1 MKVCLKTPS
10 LAARPV
16 TIVTA
21 TLNQLTS
28 LAKPRRKFVAALLAT
43 ILALRGRVNYRN
55 LARYGNYSE
64 RSYAR
69 QFKRPFPWLEY
80 HAKTFQAALP
90 PSHELIAAQDASFIP
105 KSGKK
110 TYGLDK
116 FYNGCAS
123 RPERGLEISAVAVVD
138 VTQKGAYIAAVAQ
151 TPPTPEL
158 KKEQADATRLD
169 HAIEQMQTARPYLP
183 TVVSHLAADGW
194 YAKKK
199 YVDAVTAEGLHVV
212 TKLRVDANM
221 RFRYT
226 GERTGLQGRPK
237 TYDGKVDWQDLS
249 RFDKVD
255 ISTLGLEQDPEIEVY
270 TAELYHVTLKRWMR
284 TVVLVW
290 YTADGKRHHA
300 ILATTDLKCTAADVL
315 RIYQARFQLEFLFR
329 DGKQHA
335 GLTECQARNKEA
347 LDFHFNA
354 SLATVSAARA
364 AAVAAHTGDES
375 FVFSLATQ
383 KQLAFNEHFMGE
395 ISTKLGYDLSCW
407 KNHPAYEELR
417 TYGALGA

>member
-1 MKVCLKTPS
+1 MTV
-10 LAARPV
+10 V
-16 TIVTA
+16 TD
-21 TLNQLTS
+21 TLNQLQA
-28 LAKPRRKFVAALLAT
+28 LAKPRRKFIAALLAT

-55 LARYGNYSE
+55 LARYGAYSE
-64 RSYAR
+64 RTYSR
-69 QFKRPFPWLEY
+69 QFQRSFPWVEF
-80 HAKTFQAALP
+80 HAKTLQAAVP
-90 PSHELIAAQDASFIP
+90 PTHELIAAQDASFIP

-116 FYNGCAS
+116 FYNGSGS
-123 RPERGLEISAVAVVD
+123 RPERGLEISALAVVD
-138 VTQKGAYIAAVAQ
+138 VTQKGAYIAAVEQ
-151 TPPTPEL
+151 TPPAPEL

-169 HAIEQMQTARPYLP
+169 HAIKQLQTARPHLP
-183 TVVSHLAADGW
+183 QVVSHLAADGW

-199 YVDAVTAEGLHVV
+199 YVDAVLAEGLHLV
-212 TKLRVDANM
+212 TKLRCDANM

-237 TYDGKVDWQDLS
+237 TYDGKVDWQDVR
-249 RFDKVD
+249 RFDQVEL
-255 ISTLGLEQDPEIEVY
+255 SSFAPEVEPGIEVY
-270 TAELYHVTLKRWMR
+270 TAELYHVTLKRWLR

-290 YTADGKRHHA
+290 HSADGQRHHA
-300 ILATTDLKCTAADVL
+300 ILATTDLDSTAADVL

-354 SLATVSAARA
+354 ALATVSAARA
-364 AAVAAHTGDES
+364 AAVAAQTGDDP

-383 KQLAFNEHFMGE
+383 KQIAFNEHFMAE
-395 ISTKLGYDLSCW
+395 ISAKFGYDLSCW
-407 KNHPAYEELR
+407 KNHLAYEELR
-417 TYGALGA
+417 TYGALAA

>member
-1 MKVCLKTPS
+1 MTV
-10 LAARPV
+10 V
-16 TIVTA
+16 TD
-21 TLNQLTS
+21 TLNQLPG
-28 LAKPRRKFVAALLAT
+28 LAKPQRKFIAALLAT

-55 LARYGNYSE
+55 LARYGDYSE
-64 RSYAR
+64 RTYSR
-69 QFKRPFPWLEY
+69 QFQGPFPWLEF
-80 HAKTFQAALP
+80 HAKTLQTALP
-90 PSHELIAAQDASFIP
+90 EAHELIAAQDASFIP

-116 FYNGCAS
+116 FYNSVVS
-123 RPERGLEISAVAVVD
+123 RPERGLEISALAVID
-138 VTQKGAYIAAVAQ
+138 VTQKGAYIAAVEQ

-169 HAIEQMQTARPYLP
+169 HAIKQLQTARPHLP
-183 TVVSHLAADGW
+183 QVVSHLAADGW

-199 YVDAVTAEGLHVV
+199 YVDAVVAEGLHLV
-212 TKLRVDANM
+212 TKLRCDANM
-221 RFRYT
+221 RFRYR

-255 ISTLGLEQDPEIEVY
+255 LSSFTTEVEPGIEVY
-270 TAELYHVTLKRWMR
+270 TAELYHVTFKRWLR

-290 YTADGKRHHA
+290 HTADGQRNHA
-300 ILATTDLKCTAADVL
+300 ILATTDLDSTAADVL

-354 SLATVSAARA
+354 ALATVSAARA
-364 AAVAAHTGDES
+364 AAVAAHTGDDP

-383 KQLAFNEHFMGE
+383 KQIAFNEHFMAE
-395 ISTKLGYDLSCW
+395 ISAKFGYDLSCW
-407 KNHPAYEELR
+407 KNHSAYEELR
-417 TYGALGA
+417 TYGALAT

>member
-1 MKVCLKTPS
+1 MTV
-10 LAARPV
+10 V
-16 TIVTA
+16 TD
-21 TLNQLTS
+21 TLNQLPG
-28 LAKPRRKFVAALLAT
+28 LAKPRRKFIAALLAT

-55 LARYGNYSE
+55 LARYGDYSE
-64 RSYAR
+64 RTYSR
-69 QFKRPFPWLEY
+69 QFQRPFPWLEF
-80 HAKTFQAALP
+80 HAKTLQAVTANT
-90 PSHELIAAQDASFIP
+90 HELIAAQDASFIP

-123 RPERGLEISAVAVVD
+123 RPERGLEISALAVVD
-138 VTQKGAYIAAVAQ
+138 VTQKGAYIAAVEQ
-151 TPPTPEL
+151 TPPRPEL

-169 HAIEQMQTARPYLP
+169 QAIKQLQTARPHLP
-183 TVVSHLAADGW
+183 QVVSHLAADGW

-199 YVDAVTAEGLHVV
+199 YVDAVVAEGLHLV
-212 TKLRVDANM
+212 TKLRCDANM

-226 GERTGLQGRPK
+226 GERTGKQGRPK

-255 ISTLGLEQDPEIEVY
+255 LSSFTTEVEPGIEVY
-270 TAELYHVTLKRWMR
+270 TAELYHVTLKRWLR

-290 YTADGKRHHA
+290 HTADGQRHHA
-300 ILATTDLKCTAADVL
+300 ILATTDLDSTAADVL

-354 SLATVSAARA
+354 ALATVSAARA
-364 AAVAAHTGDES
+364 AAVAAHMGDEP
-375 FVFSLATQ
+375 FVFSMATQ
-383 KQLAFNEHFMGE
+383 KQIAFNEHFMAE
-395 ISTKLGYDLSCW
+395 ISAKFGYDLSCW
-407 KNHPAYEELR
+407 KNHSAYEELR
-417 TYGALGA
+417 TYGALAT

>member
-1 MKVCLKTPS
+1 MTV
-10 LAARPV
+10 V
-16 TIVTA
+16 TD
-21 TLNQLTS
+21 TLNQLPG
-28 LAKPRRKFVAALLAT
+28 LAKPQRKFISALLAT

-55 LARYGNYSE
+55 LARYGAYSE
-64 RSYAR
+64 RTYSR
-69 QFKRPFPWLEY
+69 QFQRPFPWLDF
-80 HAKTFQAALP
+80 HAKTLQAVTANT
-90 PSHELIAAQDASFIP
+90 HELIAAQDASFIP
-105 KSGKK
+105 KSGKQ

-123 RPERGLEISAVAVVD
+123 RPERGLEISALAVVD
-138 VTQKGAYIAAVAQ
+138 VTQKGAYIAAVEQ
-151 TPPTPEL
+151 TLPTPEL

-169 HAIEQMQTARPYLP
+169 QAIKQMQTACPHLP

-199 YVDAVTAEGLHVV
+199 YVDAVVAEGLHLV
-212 TKLRVDANM
+212 TKLRCDANM

-226 GERTGLQGRPK
+226 GERTGKQGRPK

-255 ISTLGLEQDPEIEVY
+255 LSSLAPEAEPGIEVY
-270 TAELYHVTLKRWMR
+270 TAELYHVTLKRWLR

-290 YTADGKRHHA
+290 HTADGQRRHA
-300 ILATTDLKCTAADVL
+300 ILATTDLDCTAADVL

-354 SLATVSAARA
+354 ALATVSAARA
-364 AAVAAHTGDES
+364 AAAAHTGDDP

-383 KQLAFNEHFMGE
+383 KQIAFNEHFMAE
-395 ISTKLGYDLSCW
+395 ISANFGYDLSCW
-407 KNHPAYEELR
+407 KNHSAYEELR
-417 TYGALGA
+417 AYGALAT

>member
-1 MKVCLKTPS
+1 M
-10 LAARPV
+10 

-21 TLNQLTS
+21 TLNQLS
-28 LAKPRRKFVAALLAT
+28 GLAKPQRKFIAALLAT
-43 ILALRGRVNYRN
+43 ILSLRGRVNYRN
-55 LARYGNYSE
+55 LARYGDYSE
-64 RSYAR
+64 RTYAR
-69 QFKRPFPWLEY
+69 QFERSFPWLEF
-80 HAKTFQAALP
+80 HAKTLQAAISP
-90 PSHELIAAQDASFIP
+90 THELIAAQDASFIP

-110 TYGLDK
+110 TYGLDN

-123 RPERGLEISAVAVVD
+123 RPERGLEISALAVVD
-138 VTQKGAYIAAVAQ
+138 VTQKGAYIAAVEQ
-151 TPPTPEL
+151 TPPVPEL

-169 HAIEQMQTARPYLP
+169 HAIQQIRMARPYLP
-183 TVVSHLAADGW
+183 QVVSHLASDGW

-199 YVDAVTAEGLHVV
+199 YVDAVLAQGLHLV

-226 GERTGLQGRPK
+226 GERSGKQGRPK

-255 ISTLGLEQDPEIEVY
+255 AASLALEDDPGIEVY
-270 TAELYHVTLKRWMR
+270 TAELYHVTLKRWLR
-284 TVVLVW
+284 TVVIVW
-290 YTADGKRHHA
+290 RTADGKRHHA
-300 ILATTDLKCTAADVL
+300 ILATTDLKSTAADVL
-315 RIYQARFQLEFLFR
+315 RRYQARFQLEFLFR

-364 AAVAAHTGDES
+364 AAVAAHAGDAP

-383 KQLAFNEHFMGE
+383 KQIAFNEHFLAE
-395 ISTKLGYDLSCW
+395 ISAKFGYDLSCW
-407 KNHPAYEELR
+407 KTHSAYEELR
-417 TYGALGA
+417 TYGALAA

>member
-1 MKVCLKTPS
+1 MTV
-10 LAARPV
+10 V
-16 TIVTA
+16 TD
-21 TLNQLTS
+21 TLNQLPG
-28 LAKPRRKFVAALLAT
+28 LAKPQRKFIAALLAT

-55 LARYGNYSE
+55 LARYGDYSE
-64 RSYAR
+64 RTYSR
-69 QFKRPFPWLEY
+69 QFQGPFPWLDF
-80 HAKTFQAALP
+80 HAKTLRTALP
-90 PSHELIAAQDASFIP
+90 EAHELIAAQDASFIP

-110 TYGLDK
+110 TFGLDK
-116 FYNGCAS
+116 FYNSVVS
-123 RPERGLEISAVAVVD
+123 RPERGLEISALAVID
-138 VTQKGAYIAAVAQ
+138 VTQKGAYIAAVEQ

-169 HAIEQMQTARPYLP
+169 HAIKQLQTARPHLP
-183 TVVSHLAADGW
+183 QVVSHLAADGW

-199 YVDAVTAEGLHVV
+199 YVDAVVAEGLHLV
-212 TKLRVDANM
+212 TKLRCDANM
-221 RFRYT
+221 RYRYR

-255 ISTLGLEQDPEIEVY
+255 LSSFTPEVEPGIEVY
-270 TAELYHVTLKRWMR
+270 TAELYHVTLKRWLR

-290 YTADGKRHHA
+290 HTADGQRHHA
-300 ILATTDLKCTAADVL
+300 ILATTDLDSTAADVL

-364 AAVAAHTGDES
+364 AAVAAHTGDDP

-383 KQLAFNEHFMGE
+383 KQIAFNEHFMAE
-395 ISTKLGYDLSCW
+395 ISAKFGYDLSCW
-407 KNHPAYEELR
+407 KNHSAYEELR
-417 TYGALGA
+417 TYGALAT

>member
-1 MKVCLKTPS
+1 MTV
-10 LAARPV
+10 V
-16 TIVTA
+16 TD
-21 TLNQLTS
+21 TLNQLPG
-28 LAKPRRKFVAALLAT
+28 LAKPRRKFIAALLAT

-55 LARYGNYSE
+55 LARYGAYSG
-64 RSYAR
+64 RTYAR
-69 QFKRPFPWLEY
+69 HFERPFPWLEY
-80 HAKTFQAALP
+80 HAKTIKSVLP
-90 PSHELIAAQDASFIP
+90 ADHELIAAQDASFIP

-116 FYNGCAS
+116 FYNSCAS
-123 RPERGLEISAVAVVD
+123 RPERGLEISAIAVVD
-138 VTQKGAYIAAVAQ
+138 VTQKGAYVAAVGQ
-151 TPPTPEL
+151 TPPTTEL
-158 KKEQADATRLD
+158 KKEQIDETRLD
-169 HAIEQMQTARPYLP
+169 HAIQQMQAARPHLP

-199 YVDAVTAEGLHVV
+199 YVDAVVAEGLHVV
-212 TKLRVDANM
+212 TKLRCDANM

-255 ISTLGLEQDPEIEVY
+255 PSTLGLDADPEIEVY
-270 TAELYHVTLKRWMR
+270 TAELYHLTLKRWMR

-290 YTADGKRHHA
+290 YTADSKRHHA
-300 ILATTDLKCTAADVL
+300 ILATTDLDLTVADVL

-364 AAVAAHTGDES
+364 AAVVAHTGDEP
-375 FVFSLATQ
+375 FVFSMATQ
-383 KQLAFNEHFMGE
+383 KQIAFNEHLMAE

-407 KNHPAYEELR
+407 KNHPVYEELR
-417 TYGALGA
+417 TYGALAT